1 MCSFLFLSKLF
12 QLYELYELQTNMEKE
27 LDEARAS
34 KADFQSQLEALRTS
48 STLDK
53 VVILYSANI
62 GLYIYIYIED

>member
-1 MCSFLFLSKLF
+1 
-12 QLYELYELQTNMEKE
+12 MEKE